1 MNLGEE
7 DHLSTK
13 DTTAVKSHEG
23 NINGRQETHTDRS
36 KLALMMDKHRVQC
49 VAGTFNYKFN
59 IMANLL
65 HDNPHQGD
73 GSNQVTSV
81 SVTAPFIKG

>member
-1 MNLGEE
+1 MVLIHIEPRRRGPPLHKGHN
-7 DHLSTK
+7 SCNVI
-13 DTTAVKSHEG
+13 AR

-65 HDNPHQGD
+65 QDNPHQGD
-73 GSNQVTSV
+73 GSNQATCV
-81 SVTAPFIKG
+81 SPSG